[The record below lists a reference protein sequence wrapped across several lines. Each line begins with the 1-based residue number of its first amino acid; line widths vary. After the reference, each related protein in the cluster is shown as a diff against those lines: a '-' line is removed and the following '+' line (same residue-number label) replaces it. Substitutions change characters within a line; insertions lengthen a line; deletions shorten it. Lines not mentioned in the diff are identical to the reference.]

1 MLYSSLDELLDTI
14 AEPYTYTLYTR
25 AKLAESRGSK
35 SGRKVDI
42 PLDTLYGRMEA
53 CCRKKNFFPKPS
65 GATFKSYF

>member
-42 PLDTLYGRMEA
+42 P
-53 CCRKKNFFPKPS
+53 
-65 GATFKSYF
+65 